1 MIDFADC
8 WLLITCYF
16 ILKDLRDHMADHCR
30 VQICLAIFVLND
42 LTHLY
47 SLYIYCW
54 RLYGSPVWS
63 WEGVKISALFVFT
76 SISHFVIYWI
86 IWEPLRVSIF
96 DQSSVYFVFIFF
108 KFLWITWLIMGG
120 LQTSSAL
127 FAFITLSHLIIF
139 WIIRE
144 SLTEKTRIKCE
155 PTRAGARPVNFHG
168 RAE

>member
-1 MIDFADC
+1 MVCPDLLVLLMIDFADC

-42 LTHLY
+42 LTHLLLTESYKSHPQCYYLTSILY

-63 WEGVKISALFVFT
+63 WEGLKSFAMFVFT
-76 SISHFVIYWI
+76 SISHFVFCWI

-96 DQSSVYFVFIFF
+96 DQYPVYFVDIFL
-108 KFLWITWLIMGG
+108 KILGITRLIMGG
-120 LQTSSAL
+120 S
-127 FAFITLSHLIIF
+127 
-139 WIIRE
+139 
-144 SLTEKTRIKCE
+144 
-155 PTRAGARPVNFHG
+155 
-168 RAE
+168 